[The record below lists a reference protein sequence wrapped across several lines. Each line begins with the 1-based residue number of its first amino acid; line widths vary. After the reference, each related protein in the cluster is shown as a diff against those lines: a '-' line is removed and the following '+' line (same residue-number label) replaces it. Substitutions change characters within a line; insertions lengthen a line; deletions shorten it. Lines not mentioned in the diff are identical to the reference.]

1 MIQKK
6 SLKEAIKNPEIISVV
21 GGLLPEVTVEKKGL
35 MSKND
40 KFYMPKFSNEEKVH
54 VGKMTSKFSDSNR
67 CDVILGITI
76 TSNGN
81 GVSYALIAI
90 YIKSNNE
97 FEYKVLYNNGN
108 IHRDIIKCK
117 VSNKTVDIYSI
128 RSGIKLLVQVLS
140 VGSSTS
146 FDLDM
151 LKVDQLPDEL
161 TDLTIE

>member
-1 MIQKK
+1 MQLNGKMDYPFGRLPVCENWQP
-6 SLKEAIKNPEIISVV
+6 SFYV
-21 GGLLPEVTVEKKGL
+21 GGLLPEVTVEKNGL

-140 VGSSTS
+140 VGSKIHPSI
-146 FDLDM
+146 
-151 LKVDQLPDEL
+151 L
-161 TDLTIE
+161 TC

>member
-1 MIQKK
+1 MG
-6 SLKEAIKNPEIISVV
+6 ERIS
-21 GGLLPEVTVEKKGL
+21 TV
-35 MSKND
+35 
-40 KFYMPKFSNEEKVH
+40 FS
-54 VGKMTSKFSDSNR
+54 
-67 CDVILGITI
+67 
-76 TSNGN
+76 
-81 GVSYALIAI
+81 
-90 YIKSNNE
+90 
-97 FEYKVLYNNGN
+97 NNGN

-140 VGSSTS
+140 VGSNTS